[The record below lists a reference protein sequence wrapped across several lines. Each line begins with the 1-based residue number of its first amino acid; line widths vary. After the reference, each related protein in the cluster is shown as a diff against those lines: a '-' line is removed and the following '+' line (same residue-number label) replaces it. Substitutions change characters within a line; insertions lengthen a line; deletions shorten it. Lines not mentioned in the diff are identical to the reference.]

1 MTEIPASKSGRSL
14 LDEDSFQ
21 KLLAAAYVLQEHR
34 EQLRISTAFEAP
46 EPDSPELSET
56 ETDYTQTLAEIVETQ
71 HQIQKKHLDLRQA
84 MDVIAERVRKFAH
97 ADGAAIGI
105 LQDKELVYQA
115 ASGSAAHLLETRT
128 NTDSCLSAQCL
139 RNGASSQCPEVISD
153 LGLDSES
160 CRQQGINALVAVPIY
175 SQGKVAGAIEL
186 HFAKAN
192 AFQEHDVRTCQ
203 LMAGLVTEALARAAE
218 LDLKQILAAERAT
231 MIEAL
236 EKLKPQLQRLANVP
250 EAVDQNSAS
259 TACTE
264 CGSALSKEELFCG
277 TCGAERGVPKAGG
290 IQSKWASMWH
300 LSQSQ
305 NNWQG
310 QQIGVER
317 ESQPLDDEMT
327 DILQQHQLADL
338 DSETEPFAEEPSPTP
353 WLPAHPGAGEL
364 RLPKKNIDEL
374 EEQTLRFGDDPGVIR
389 IFDDPKETTHE
400 EVTDPDSAG
409 GNSSLKPRDAS
420 PWTSAAKA
428 KAWLESLHEMT
439 PKTAFAYFWR
449 ARRADIYLGLSI
461 LLVLAALLWGS
472 WSHQSTTSAGTENS
486 AAATSEDNPAGGT
499 SAKVAS
505 KRKPRPPEIKLSL
518 AERMLVGLG
527 LAEAPPL
534 PVYNGSPDTKVWVD
548 LQTGLYYCP
557 GSDPYGNTPKGKF
570 TSQRD
575 AQMDQFEPAYRK
587 ACD

>member
-34 EQLRISTAFEAP
+34 EQLRISTASEAP
-46 EPDSPELSET
+46 EPDFPELSET

-84 MDVIAERVRKFAH
+84 LDVIAERVRKFAH

-105 LQDKELVYQA
+105 LQDEELVYQA
-115 ASGSAAHLLETRT
+115 ASGSTAHLLEART
-128 NTDSCLSAQCL
+128 STDSCLSAQCL
-139 RNGASSQCPEVISD
+139 LNGASLQCPEVISD
-153 LGLDSES
+153 LRLDSES
-160 CRQQGINALVAVPIY
+160 CRQQGINALIAVPIY
-175 SQGKVAGAIEL
+175 SQGRVAGAIEL

-218 LDLKQILAAERAT
+218 LDLKQILAAERA
-231 MIEAL
+231 
-236 EKLKPQLQRLANVP
+236 NVP

-290 IQSKWASMWH
+290 VQSKWASMWH
-300 LSQSQ
+300 LSRSK

-310 QQIGVER
+310 EQIGVER
-317 ESQPLDDEMT
+317 ESLPIDDEMT

-338 DSETEPFAEEPSPTP
+338 DAETEPFAEEPSPTP
-353 WLPAHPGAGEL
+353 WLPAHAGAGEL
-364 RLPKKNIDEL
+364 RLPKKTTDEL
-374 EEQTLRFGDDPGVIR
+374 EEQILRFDDDPGVIR
-389 IFDDPKETTHE
+389 ILDDPKETTVE
-400 EVTDPDSAG
+400 EVTTPDSAG
-409 GNSSLKPRDAS
+409 DNSSLKPRDAS

-428 KAWLESLHEMT
+428 KAWLESLHQMT
-439 PKTAFAYFWR
+439 PKAAFAHFWR
-449 ARRADIYLGLSI
+449 GRRADIYLGLSI

-486 AAATSEDNPAGGT
+486 AAATSGDNPAGGA

-527 LAEAPPL
+527 LAEAPPP

-548 LQTGLYYCP
+548 LQTGLYYCS

>member
-1 MTEIPASKSGRSL
+1 
-14 LDEDSFQ
+14 
-21 KLLAAAYVLQEHR
+21 
-34 EQLRISTAFEAP
+34 
-46 EPDSPELSET
+46 
-56 ETDYTQTLAEIVETQ
+56 
-71 HQIQKKHLDLRQA
+71 
-84 MDVIAERVRKFAH
+84 
-97 ADGAAIGI
+97 
-105 LQDKELVYQA
+105 
-115 ASGSAAHLLETRT
+115 
-128 NTDSCLSAQCL
+128 
-139 RNGASSQCPEVISD
+139 
-153 LGLDSES
+153 
-160 CRQQGINALVAVPIY
+160 
-175 SQGKVAGAIEL
+175 
-186 HFAKAN
+186 
-192 AFQEHDVRTCQ
+192 
-203 LMAGLVTEALARAAE
+203 MAGLVTEALARAAE

-317 ESQPLDDEMT
+317 EQPLDDEMT
-327 DILQQHQLADL
+327 DILHQPQLADW
-338 DSETEPFAEEPSPTP
+338 DSETEAFAKEPSPTP
-353 WLPAHPGAGEL
+353 WSPAHPGAGEL
-364 RLPKKNIDEL
+364 RRPKRNIDEL
-374 EEQTLRFGDDPGVIR
+374 EEQIPRFGDDPGVIR
-389 IFDDPKETTHE
+389 ILDDPKETTE

-409 GNSSLKPRDAS
+409 DNSSLKPRDAS

-428 KAWLESLHEMT
+428 KAWLESLHQMT
-439 PKTAFAYFWR
+439 PKAAFARFWR
-449 ARRADIYLGLSI
+449 GRRADIYLGLSI

>member
-34 EQLRISTAFEAP
+34 EQLRISTASEAP
-46 EPDSPELSET
+46 KPDFPELRET
-56 ETDYTQTLAEIVETQ
+56 ESDYTQTLAEIVETQ

-84 MDVIAERVRKFAH
+84 LDVIAERVRKFAH

-105 LQDKELVYQA
+105 LQDEELVYQA
-115 ASGSAAHLLETRT
+115 ASGSTAHLLEART
-128 NTDSCLSAQCL
+128 STDSCLSAQCL
-139 RNGASSQCPEVISD
+139 LNGASLQCPEVISD
-153 LGLDSES
+153 LRLDSES
-160 CRQQGINALVAVPIY
+160 CRQQGINALIAVPIY
-175 SQGKVAGAIEL
+175 SQGRVAGAIEL

-290 IQSKWASMWH
+290 VQSKWASMWH
-300 LSQSQ
+300 LSQSK

-310 QQIGVER
+310 EQIGVER
-317 ESQPLDDEMT
+317 ESLPIDDEMT

-338 DSETEPFAEEPSPTP
+338 DAETEPFAEEPSPTP
-353 WLPAHPGAGEL
+353 WLPAHAGAGEL
-364 RLPKKNIDEL
+364 RLPKKTTDEL
-374 EEQTLRFGDDPGVIR
+374 EEQILRFDDDPGVIR
-389 IFDDPKETTHE
+389 ILDDPKETTVE
-400 EVTDPDSAG
+400 EVTTPDSAG
-409 GNSSLKPRDAS
+409 DNSSLKPRDAS

-428 KAWLESLHEMT
+428 KAWLESLHQMT
-439 PKTAFAYFWR
+439 PKAAFAHFWR
-449 ARRADIYLGLSI
+449 GRRADIYLGLSI

-486 AAATSEDNPAGGT
+486 AAATSGDNPAGGA

-527 LAEAPPL
+527 LAEAPPP

-548 LQTGLYYCP
+548 LQTGLYYCS

>member
-71 HQIQKKHLDLRQA
+71 HQIQKKHLDLQQA

-115 ASGSAAHLLETRT
+115 ASGSAADLLETRT

-139 RNGASSQCPEVISD
+139 RNGASLQCPEVISD
-153 LGLDSES
+153 LRLDSES
-160 CRQQGINALVAVPIY
+160 CRQQGINALIAVPIY

-317 ESQPLDDEMT
+317 EQPLDDEMT
-327 DILQQHQLADL
+327 DILHQPQLADW
-338 DSETEPFAEEPSPTP
+338 DSETEPFAKEPSPTP
-353 WLPAHPGAGEL
+353 WSPAHPGAGEL
-364 RLPKKNIDEL
+364 RRPKRNIDEL
-374 EEQTLRFGDDPGVIR
+374 EEQIPRFGDDPGVIR
-389 IFDDPKETTHE
+389 ILDDPKETTE

-409 GNSSLKPRDAS
+409 DNSSLKPRDAS

-428 KAWLESLHEMT
+428 KAWLESLHQMT
-439 PKTAFAYFWR
+439 PKAAFARFWR
-449 ARRADIYLGLSI
+449 GRRADIYLGLSI

-472 WSHQSTTSAGTENS
+472 WPHQSTTSAGTENS

>member
-34 EQLRISTAFEAP
+34 EQLRISTASEAP
-46 EPDSPELSET
+46 EPDFPELSET

-84 MDVIAERVRKFAH
+84 LDVIAERVRKFAH

-105 LQDKELVYQA
+105 LQDEELVYQA
-115 ASGSAAHLLETRT
+115 ASGSTAHLLEART
-128 NTDSCLSAQCL
+128 STDSCLSAQCL
-139 RNGASSQCPEVISD
+139 LNGASLQCPEVISD
-153 LGLDSES
+153 LRLDSES
-160 CRQQGINALVAVPIY
+160 CRQQGINALIAVPIY
-175 SQGKVAGAIEL
+175 SQGRVAGAIEL

-290 IQSKWASMWH
+290 VQSKWASMWH
-300 LSQSQ
+300 LSQSK

-310 QQIGVER
+310 EQIGVER
-317 ESQPLDDEMT
+317 ESLPIDDEMT

-338 DSETEPFAEEPSPTP
+338 DTETEPFAEEPSPTP
-353 WLPAHPGAGEL
+353 WLPAHAGAGEL
-364 RLPKKNIDEL
+364 RLPKKTTDEL
-374 EEQTLRFGDDPGVIR
+374 EEQILRFDDDPGVIR
-389 IFDDPKETTHE
+389 ILDDPKETTVE
-400 EVTDPDSAG
+400 EVTTPDSAG
-409 GNSSLKPRDAS
+409 DNSSLKPRDAS

-428 KAWLESLHEMT
+428 KAWLESLHQMT
-439 PKTAFAYFWR
+439 PKAAFAHFWR
-449 ARRADIYLGLSI
+449 GRRADIYLGLSI

-486 AAATSEDNPAGGT
+486 AAATSGDNPAGGA

-527 LAEAPPL
+527 LAEAPPP

-548 LQTGLYYCP
+548 LQTGLYYCS